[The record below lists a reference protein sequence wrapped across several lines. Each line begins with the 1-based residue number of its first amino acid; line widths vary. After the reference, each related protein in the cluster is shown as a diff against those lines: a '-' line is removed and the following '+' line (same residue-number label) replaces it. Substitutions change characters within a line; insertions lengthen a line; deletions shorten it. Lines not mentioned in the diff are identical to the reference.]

1 MNVLGPKPVVPS
13 SPGVTARMQRQ
24 LRRDTVPEMA
34 VRRGLHAMG
43 LRFRLGWPVP
53 GRPRRS
59 VDIAFPSLRIAVF
72 VDGCFW
78 HGCPEH
84 GTQPRANKSWWAA
97 KLAANVAR
105 DRDTDQALDVAAW
118 TVIRVW
124 EHDDTD
130 DVVAAIVEI
139 VRRRRA
145 SATLSDTSRNI
156 RS

>member
-1 MNVLGPKPVVPS
+1 
-13 SPGVTARMQRQ
+13 
-24 LRRDTVPEMA
+24 
-34 VRRGLHAMG
+34 MG

-59 VDIAFPSLRIAVF
+59 VDIAFPGLRIAVF

-84 GTQPRANKSWWAA
+84 GTQPRANQSWWAN

-105 DRDTDQALDVAAW
+105 DRDTDQALDGAAW

-124 EHDDTD
+124 EHQDTD

-145 SATLSDTSRNI
+145 SATLSDTGTSI